1 MTRISKDGG
10 IEDMVR
16 TTSNPINR
24 VDKVTIRSL
33 QQPDSISDNASQ
45 GPKIS
50 YGGTHGAAGLPQG
63 TSHYQ

>member
-10 IEDMVR
+10 IDDMVR

-33 QQPDSISDNASQ
+33 QQPTIPADTSAASDNASQ

-50 YGGTHGAAGLPQG
+50 YGSGAQV
-63 TSHYQ
+63 